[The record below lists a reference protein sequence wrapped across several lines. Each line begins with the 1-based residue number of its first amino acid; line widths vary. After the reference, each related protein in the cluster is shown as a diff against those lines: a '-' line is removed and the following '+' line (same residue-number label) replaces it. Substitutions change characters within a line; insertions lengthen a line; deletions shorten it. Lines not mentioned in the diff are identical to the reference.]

1 MMVGVDALIASWCKI
16 FKPESH
22 LVASSFESASEV
34 NGNRTLGYALGRPLL
49 GDLLTL
55 APRLPSPIQMV
66 GVREACARLQFC
78 SRAPRRHLLQTFKA
92 LRPAFGLR

>member
-34 NGNRTLGYALGRPLL
+34 NGNRMLCYALGRLLL

-55 APRLPSPIQMV
+55 APASPAPYRWWGWEKPVPICSCAAGHQKGISFIPS
-66 GVREACARLQFC
+66 RF
-78 SRAPRRHLLQTFKA
+78 
-92 LRPAFGLR
+92 